1 MVIIINYKIKTLLK
15 NSIFFII
22 SILLFSCSSKKE
34 ENKTPVAR
42 VGDAYLFLEN
52 IGHIIPKGTPP
63 KDSAI
68 ILKRYVE
75 DWVHDR
81 LLVQKAEDNLSE
93 EQKDVEKQLEEYRNS
108 LLTYE
113 YEKELIRQHLNT
125 VVTKDEIEKYYE
137 THKDDFQLKD
147 NIIKVIYVKVN
158 KKAPKI
164 DVLRK
169 LCKSEDIKDR
179 KLLATYC
186 HQYAENYF
194 LNDDIWLFFDDLLK
208 EAPIETYN
216 KELFLLNNRF
226 VEVSDS
232 ANIYFLSIKGF
243 KIRATISPLGFEVNN
258 IKNMII
264 NKRKLELITKM
275 KEDIYNEALNENK
288 AEIFVNEKPEK

>member
-1 MVIIINYKIKTLLK
+1 MVITNYKIKTLLK
-15 NSIFFII
+15 NGILFII
-22 SILLFSCSSKKE
+22 TILFFSCGSKKT

-42 VGDAYLFLEN
+42 VGDTYLFLEN
-52 IGHIIPKGTPP
+52 IGHSIPKGIPA
-63 KDSAI
+63 KDSVL

-75 DWVHDR
+75 DWVHEQ

-93 EQKDVEKQLEEYRNS
+93 EQKNVEKQLQEYRNS

-125 VVTKDEIEKYYE
+125 VVTKNEIEKYYE

-164 DVLRK
+164 DELRK
-169 LCKSEDIKDR
+169 LCKSEDIRDR

-243 KIRATISPLGFEVNN
+243 KIRATISPLGFEINN

-275 KEDIYNEALNENK
+275 REDIYNEALNENK